1 MPKRFRS
8 LQPDMVVETVVL
20 LEQRITE
27 RFPDASLCQVAAEL
41 TSMAREAADRAQRI
55 SRPNIPL
62 RVVQWLLIV
71 SGLVL
76 VTLFLQY
83 VEWNPAVFNLVDFA
97 QTMDGLISCLAAIGA
112 ASLFVFSWELR
123 FKRRQAL
130 NALHELR
137 SMAHIVDLHQLTK
150 DPEPLLL
157 GGPSTPSSPERKLT
171 PFELGRYLDYSSEML
186 SMISKTAAIYVQ
198 EFPDAVALDAVDE
211 ITSLT
216 NGLTRN
222 IWQKNH
228 AAGPA
233 AIDAGDLQPTRRDAS
248 VGHGHECHSGSRD
261 RPSAAITAVQVMV
274 INAGSGLR

>member
-8 LQPDMVVETVVL
+8 LQPEMVVGTVEL
-20 LEQRITE
+20 LEKRITE
-27 RFPDASLCQVAAEL
+27 RFPDASLREVAAEL
-41 TSMAREAADRAQRI
+41 TVMAREAAERAHHI

-62 RVVQWLLIV
+62 RVVQCLLVTSGLALATWFAWRVQPSDDIYKV
-71 SGLVL
+71 SG
-76 VTLFLQY
+76 
-83 VEWNPAVFNLVDFA
+83 FA

-112 ASLFVFSWELR
+112 MSLFVFSWELR

-130 NALHELR
+130 KALHELR
-137 SMAHIVDLHQLTK
+137 SMAHIVDMHQLTK

-157 GGPSTPSSPERKLT
+157 GGPPTPSSPERTLT

-186 SMISKTAAIYVQ
+186 SIISKTAAIYVQ

-222 IWQKNH
+222 IWQKIMLLDRMQ
-228 AAGPA
+228 AALETSGEKNSPTTPFVAPTMAPA
-233 AIDAGDLQPTRRDAS
+233 APAS
-248 VGHGHECHSGSRD
+248 D
-261 RPSAAITAVQVMV
+261 SAPQ
-274 INAGSGLR
+274 SK

>member
-8 LQPDMVVETVVL
+8 LQPDMVIETVEQ
-20 LEQRITE
+20 LERRITE
-27 RFPDASLCQVAAEL
+27 RFPDASLCQVATEL
-41 TSMAREAADRAQRI
+41 TAMAREAGDRAQHI

-62 RVVQWLLIV
+62 RVVQWLLV
-71 SGLVL
+71 LCGLGLVAWF
-76 VTLFLQY
+76 VRK
-83 VEWNPAVFNLVDFA
+83 VERSKDLFNLVDFA

-112 ASLFVFSWELR
+112 VSLFVFSWELR

-137 SMAHIVDLHQLTK
+137 SMAHIVDMHQLTK

-222 IWQKNH
+222 IWQKIMLLDRMQ
-228 AAGPA
+228 AALETSSESISATPQIAPTIVA
-233 AIDAGDLQPTRRDAS
+233 AAPVSD
-248 VGHGHECHSGSRD
+248 
-261 RPSAAITAVQVMV
+261 SAPQ
-274 INAGSGLR
+274 SK

>member
-76 VTLFLQY
+76 VTLFVQY

-222 IWQKNH
+222 IWQKIMLLDRLQSTLETSNTR
-228 AAGPA
+228 AAMPPLDTTTNVTVAPA
-233 AIDAGDLQPTRRDAS
+233 TDP
-248 VGHGHECHSGSRD
+248 VP
-261 RPSAAITAVQVMV
+261 PSPQ
-274 INAGSGLR
+274 SK

>member
-8 LQPDMVVETVVL
+8 LQPEMVIETVEQ
-20 LEQRITE
+20 LERRIAE
-27 RFPDASLCQVAAEL
+27 RFPDANLRQVAAEL
-41 TSMAREAADRAQRI
+41 TTMAREAADRAQHI
-55 SRPNIPL
+55 SRPNIPMRL
-62 RVVQWLLIV
+62 VQWLLVICGL
-71 SGLVL
+71 GLVAW
-76 VTLFLQY
+76 FARK
-83 VEWNPAVFNLVDFA
+83 VERSKDIFNLADFA

-112 ASLFVFSWELR
+112 VSLFVFSWELR
-123 FKRRQAL
+123 LKRRLTL

-137 SMAHIVDLHQLTK
+137 SMAHIVDMHQLTK

-222 IWQKNH
+222 IWQKIMLLDRMQ
-228 AAGPA
+228 AALEMSGESPPPPPLIAPTIAAETPA
-233 AIDAGDLQPTRRDAS
+233 IAPAP
-248 VGHGHECHSGSRD
+248 
-261 RPSAAITAVQVMV
+261 
-274 INAGSGLR
+274 

>member
-1 MPKRFRS
+1 MPRRFRS
-8 LQPDMVVETVVL
+8 LQPAQVVETMER
-20 LEQRITE
+20 LERRIAE
-27 RFPDASLCQVAAEL
+27 RFPDSNLRQVAAEL
-41 TSMAREAADRAQRI
+41 SMMAREAAQRAHRI

-62 RVVQWLLIV
+62 RVVQWLLV
-71 SGLVL
+71 VCTLAL
-76 VTLFLQY
+76 VTWFVPKLKLHQIKLMDEAFELA
-83 VEWNPAVFNLVDFA
+83 NFA

-112 ASLFVFSWELR
+112 VSLFIFSWELR

-137 SMAHIVDLHQLTK
+137 SAAHIVDLHQLTK

-157 GGPSTPSSPERKLT
+157 GGPPTSSSPQRTLT
-171 PFELGRYLDYSSEML
+171 PFELSRYLDYASEML

-222 IWQKNH
+222 IWQKIMLLDRMES
-228 AAGPA
+228 AQTTSSTSAP
-233 AIDAGDLQPTRRDAS
+233 PTPLIAPT
-248 VGHGHECHSGSRD
+248 VA
-261 RPSAAITAVQVMV
+261 P
-274 INAGSGLR
+274 